1 MARTA
6 RKEPVTFRTHYGPEL
21 RALAQE
27 DDTTVTDLVTGA
39 LEQFLKRRGAKPMD
53 AEERLSHRFVMAA
66 INHTPG
72 VDICTIIN
80 LFRTKGDWAKTF
92 ADNELASHVL
102 QNLSNEEAKELFK
115 PIIAEELKKALGASE
130 VSIVW

>member
-6 RKEPVTFRTHYGPEL
+6 RKEPVTFRTNHGPAL

-27 DDTTVTDLVTGA
+27 DGTTVTDLVTGA

-72 VDICTIIN
+72 VDISTIIS
-80 LFRTKGDWAKTF
+80 LFLTKGDWSKTF

-102 QNLSNEEAKELFK
+102 QNLSREETEELFK
-115 PIIAEELKKALGASE
+115 PILAEELKKALGAKE
-130 VSIVW
+130 VSITW